1 MTDLLSRI
9 IMKQRLCNIA
19 SSLHHPYI
27 ILTLSSQYHYKW
39 KNHVIMES
47 LLHIVQRLRDHHYL
61 GAEAAVHGAGHA
73 VVVEEGGEALDVV
86 V

>member
-1 MTDLLSRI
+1 
-9 IMKQRLCNIA
+9 
-19 SSLHHPYI
+19 
-27 ILTLSSQYHYKW
+27 
-39 KNHVIMES
+39 MES